1 MSLSERD
8 LSLCEESE
16 NLRIVRPVLLISA
29 SVGIELLVMGEFV
42 REVSHDI
49 ETAFVLSCER
59 YDLLVYLHSDVIA
72 FLDDE
77 DVGELLQDLDVIGI
91 GDSEVLVYVLG
102 LLRLSIRLIERT
114 EDEIEFS
121 VIFVQR
127 ESLDDQGSCIERL
140 SSRDECLHLVG
151 YQIELLDIAF
161 FFSPDWSHFW
171 FFYTRFDD
179 WFWYGFGYFRCGI
192 FFI

>member
-1 MSLSERD
+1 M
-8 LSLCEESE
+8 
-16 NLRIVRPVLLISA
+16 
-29 SVGIELLVMGEFV
+29 
-42 REVSHDI
+42 SHDI

-72 FLDDE
+72 LLDDE

-91 GDSEVLVYVLG
+91 GDSEVLVYVLS
-102 LLRLSIRLIERT
+102 LLRLSVRLIERA

-121 VIFVQR
+121 VIFIQR

-140 SSRDECLHLVG
+140 SSRDECFHLVG
-151 YQIELLDIAF
+151 DQIELLDIAF
-161 FFSPDWSHFW
+161 FFSPDWNHFW

-179 WFWYGFGYFRCGI
+179 WFWYGFEHFRCGI
-192 FFI
+192 FFF